1 MQVITTEARPIKSWC
16 PDIEEGAWQQAL
28 NLAHL
33 PFLFRHVA
41 LMSDCHQGFGFP
53 IGGVMATEGV
63 VTPNAIGY
71 DISCGMVSCR
81 TSLTEITQ
89 NQLKRIMGGSKEFK
103 GGIRSKIPIGFKHH
117 SKKQDEKLMP
127 DSDIS
132 FNMDYIVAHE
142 YNSALKQLG
151 TLGSNNHFIE
161 VQKGSDGHI
170 WVMIHSGSRNL
181 GWKVADHY
189 NKLAIELNEKWHT
202 KVPKKWQLA
211 FLPVDS
217 KEGQMYLEEMDYC
230 IDFAFANRK
239 LMMERTKECFLEV
252 FSDIEFDETINIA
265 HNYCALE
272 NHFGKNVWVHRKG
285 ATLARKG
292 TIGIIPGSQGS
303 SSYIV
308 EGLGNP
314 ESFMSCSH
322 GAGRAMSCTAAR
334 NTLNYEAEVKKL
346 EDQGIIHTIRTEKHL
361 SEADGAYKDIE
372 DVISQQL
379 DLIKVLVKLKPL
391 AVIKG

>member
-63 VTPNAIGY
+63 VIPNAIGY

-314 ESFMSCSH
+314 ESWMSCSH

>member
-314 ESFMSCSH
+314 ESWMSCSH